1 MALCSNLQLKG
12 RNENVDTVALPRQ
25 PCPAFTRLVARAVGL
40 WWHCSTNTSLAR
52 SLFASQDPLE
62 DKLSKQKNIDSFDTS
77 KMGNELAQA
86 VEYDRKYYLT
96 DEAKKRAITK
106 AVDYDEFKNLVA
118 CADLKPLSSKEVREI
133 AQGERQVNR
142 AAVDNRRSRVRGG
155 KKSVESQ
162 AFVAVQPTSAP
173 QSASEF
179 ERNWGRHCVGP
190 KEKFE

>member
-1 MALCSNLQLKG
+1 LRVQWDCGGTVQL
-12 RNENVDTVALPRQ
+12 TPR
-25 PCPAFTRLVARAVGL
+25 
-40 WWHCSTNTSLAR
+40 SLAR